1 MTAAVLAIHRRTFAS
16 LRSSRNFRLFTAGQ
30 ALSQPGTWMER
41 VAQAWLVLSLTHS
54 PVAVGILSAAQFAPF
69 LLFGLFGGVVT
80 DRIDARKAVVW
91 TQALSMVVAAA
102 MAGVAFGGM
111 ATPVVIYALSFLRG
125 LVLVLDGPSRQSL
138 TYEMVGREDLAN
150 AVALNSSIFNAS
162 RIVGPGIGGLLIA
175 SVGVS
180 WCFAANT
187 ASYAAVLVG
196 LVLMRREE
204 MHPVERR
211 ASSRR
216 VLADLREGLAYAR
229 RTVEVRATLTML
241 LVIALLGINFGVLLP
256 VLAKRTLH
264 AGPGTFGLISA
275 SFGVGALAGALV
287 SASLKAGAT
296 RRTMLVGAGGF
307 SLGELA
313 LAPLHSTAAV
323 AVLLVG
329 VGIFYS
335 VYTSQTNA
343 LLQMS
348 APDHLRGRIVSLFYT
363 AFNGTGPLGG
373 ILIGVMCSAGGTEL
387 AFGVAGA
394 VGVAMTLIA
403 WAMLQERK
411 DAAPAR
417 AA

>member
-1 MTAAVLAIHRRTFAS
+1 VTAAVLAVHRRTFAS
-16 LRSSRNFRLFTAGQ
+16 LRTSRNFRLFTAGQ

-54 PVAVGILSAAQFAPF
+54 PVAVGVLSAAQFAPF

-102 MAGVAFGGM
+102 MAGVAFGGV
-111 ATPVVIYALSFLRG
+111 ATPVVIYALAFVRG

-138 TYEMVGREDLAN
+138 TYEMVGRDDLAN
-150 AVALNSSIFNAS
+150 AVALNSSLFNAS
-162 RIVGPGIGGLLIA
+162 RIVGPGIGGLLSA
-175 SVGVS
+175 SVG
-180 WCFAANT
+180 FAVNT

-196 LVLMRREE
+196 LALMRRDELR
-204 MHPVERR
+204 PVGRR
-211 ASSRR
+211 ASSHR

-229 RTVEVRATLTML
+229 GTVEVRATLTML

-264 AGPGTFGLISA
+264 SGPGTFGLISA
-275 SFGVGALAGALV
+275 SFGVGALIGALF
-287 SASLKAGAT
+287 SASLKTGAT

-323 AVLLVG
+323 AALLVG

-343 LLQMS
+343 LLQLS
-348 APDHLRGRIVSLFYT
+348 APDHMRGRIVSLFYT

-373 ILIGVMCSAGGTEL
+373 ILVGVMCAAGGTEL

-394 VGVAMTLIA
+394 VGVAMTLVA

-411 DAAPAR
+411 DASER
-417 AA
+417 LTVLR